1 MEVVTPTPVQLPSLD
16 VHIIR
21 KETGSVAPTP
31 IQSPS
36 PAVQLITGQYNLP
49 TLTLFINVN
58 TDTNASIQLSK
69 TVGDTSTVV
78 SKIISTV
85 GQRSHH
91 IVPHFVGF
99 TKGKQICVSISSI
112 AHVDGFENSLT
123 YCKRGEWFK
132 RKIDVL

>member
-58 TDTNASIQLSK
+58 TDTNAFIQLS
-69 TVGDTSTVV
+69 
-78 SKIISTV
+78 
-85 GQRSHH
+85 
-91 IVPHFVGF
+91 
-99 TKGKQICVSISSI
+99 
-112 AHVDGFENSLT
+112 
-123 YCKRGEWFK
+123 
-132 RKIDVL
+132 